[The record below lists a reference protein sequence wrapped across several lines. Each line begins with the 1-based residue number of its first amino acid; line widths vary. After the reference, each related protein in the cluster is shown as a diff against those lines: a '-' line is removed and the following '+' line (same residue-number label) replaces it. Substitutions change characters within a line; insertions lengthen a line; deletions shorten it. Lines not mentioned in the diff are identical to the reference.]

1 MNKNEIRTCMTK
13 QMTFIGDLTEKLG
26 IDMAR
31 NLERE
36 PSFSWHTIAN
46 RTQMIADARRIRREL
61 SDLIRLLQE
70 EPK

>member
-1 MNKNEIRTCMTK
+1 MNREEIRQYMTK
-13 QMTFIGDLTEKLG
+13 QIEFIGDLTRKLE

-36 PSFSWHTIAN
+36 PMFSWHTIAN

-61 SDLIRLLQE
+61 SDLIQMLQE